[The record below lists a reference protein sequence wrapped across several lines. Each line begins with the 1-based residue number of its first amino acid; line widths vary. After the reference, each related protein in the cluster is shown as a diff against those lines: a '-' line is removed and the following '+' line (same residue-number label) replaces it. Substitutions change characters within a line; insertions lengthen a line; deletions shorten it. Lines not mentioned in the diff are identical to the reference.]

1 MHSHQYK
8 LEWKNQQILPLMS
21 PQDSSSA
28 ITEMGWGWVSVGQHA
43 HTKYAV
49 EAETVWLGNTM
60 ETVEKKK
67 KVR

>member
-1 MHSHQYK
+1 M
-8 LEWKNQQILPLMS
+8 
-21 PQDSSSA
+21 
-28 ITEMGWGWVSVGQHA
+28 GQHT

-67 KVR
+67 KGSLISQKSIAHTACSLCLLAVVGL

>member
-1 MHSHQYK
+1 M
-8 LEWKNQQILPLMS
+8 
-21 PQDSSSA
+21 
-28 ITEMGWGWVSVGQHA
+28 GQHA